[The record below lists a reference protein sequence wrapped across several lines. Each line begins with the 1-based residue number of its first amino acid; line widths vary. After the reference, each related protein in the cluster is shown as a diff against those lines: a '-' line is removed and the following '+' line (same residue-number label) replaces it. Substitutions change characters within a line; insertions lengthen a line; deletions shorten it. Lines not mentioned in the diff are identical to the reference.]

1 MIEMKPRFEPRDEEF
16 TNLLNKA
23 NELADK
29 VEKAKA
35 DRSSQPEYSAKEGSE
50 QGYEFRTQSAGKDN
64 VKNQYFSTNNHL
76 IQAEDVQNKGAI
88 MENSDVTTRT
98 SPYYPTAFSTT
109 GALENFTGGEG
120 PVLKSA
126 GGNIQKFQDQQIKKS
141 IKELSRR
148 IN

>member
-1 MIEMKPRFEPRDEEF
+1 MKPRFEPRDEEF

-50 QGYEFRTQSAGKDN
+50 HGYEFRTQSAGKDN

-76 IQAEDVQNKGAI
+76 IEVDL
-88 MENSDVTTRT
+88 D
-98 SPYYPTAFSTT
+98 
-109 GALENFTGGEG
+109 
-120 PVLKSA
+120 
-126 GGNIQKFQDQQIKKS
+126 D
-141 IKELSRR
+141 
-148 IN
+148 

>member
-1 MIEMKPRFEPRDEEF
+1 MKPRFEPRDEEF
-16 TNLLNKA
+16 TNLLKKA

-35 DRSSQPEYSAKEGSE
+35 SQPEYSAKEGSE
-50 QGYEFRTQSAGKDN
+50 QNYEFMTQSAGKDN
-64 VKNQYFSTNNHL
+64 VRNQGFTTNNHL
-76 IQAEDVQNKGAI
+76 IEVEDVQNKGAI
-88 MENSDVTTRT
+88 MENSNMATRE

-109 GALENFTGGEG
+109 GGFENFKGGEG

-126 GGNIQKFQDQQIKKS
+126 GGNIQKYQDQQIKKS
-141 IKELSRR
+141 IEELSRR